1 MSCYH
6 WELESIL
13 KGLMLRQ
20 VDEREKLA
28 EMAVNLR
35 YTMNVKKIQTN
46 KLFNKQKEEKKVLD
60 QFNRRGSNKQKS
72 GLAQKVQ
79 AMNEYFKN
87 KFKE

>member
-1 MSCYH
+1 
-6 WELESIL
+6 
-13 KGLMLRQ
+13 MLRQ